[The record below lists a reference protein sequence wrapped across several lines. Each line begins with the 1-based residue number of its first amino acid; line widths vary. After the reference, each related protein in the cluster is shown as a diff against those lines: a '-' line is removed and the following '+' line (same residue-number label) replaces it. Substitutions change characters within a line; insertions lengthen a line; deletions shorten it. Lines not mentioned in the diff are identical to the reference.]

1 MGSEATGHG
10 THRQAMARRWVL
22 DRGRENRVRLAGEH
36 GGGHRDCQEAGAGAR
51 WVRVSQESSRSETES
66 AFLRGSRALQSDLH
80 CWTSGAFRGSQEV
93 CHPEKLLT

>member
-1 MGSEATGHG
+1 
-10 THRQAMARRWVL
+10 MARRWVL

-36 GGGHRDCQEAGAGAR
+36 GKLGQEAGAGAH
-51 WVRVSQESSRSETES
+51 WVRVSQESSRSETKS

-80 CWTSGAFRGSQEV
+80 CWTSGAFWGRQEV